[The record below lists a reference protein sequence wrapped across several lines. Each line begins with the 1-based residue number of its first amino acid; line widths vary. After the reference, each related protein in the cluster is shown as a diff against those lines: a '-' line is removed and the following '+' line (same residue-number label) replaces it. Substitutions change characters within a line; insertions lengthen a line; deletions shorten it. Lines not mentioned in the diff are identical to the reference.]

1 MERLYE
7 VFDIKLRDTSLGF
20 KRYLFD
26 RIDWENRL
34 ISILGARGTGK
45 TTLVLQHIKEQFGAP
60 SKQVL
65 YADVNHIFFSQN
77 TLIDLAD
84 LFYKGG
90 GKYLFLDE
98 IHKYRN
104 WSVEVKQIH
113 DTYKGLHL
121 VISGSSILEIMKG
134 EADLS
139 RRVVSYFLPGLSFRE
154 FLELDKGLVFDS
166 FKLDEL
172 LADHMHIAHSI
183 AETIRPLEYFN
194 DYLNYGYYP
203 FFIEGKNS
211 YPEKLLNTIN
221 LILEVDLPAVE
232 KIDFNNIQKLK
243 TLLSVIAG
251 SVPFKPN
258 TQKLADLIGSTR
270 PTIVR
275 FFSLLAKAQLLMLL
289 QNATK
294 GIRKLGK
301 PDKVYLNNPNLM
313 FALAPENP
321 DKGTLRE
328 TFFFNQVKTGHTVE
342 LPKTGDFMVDNKYLF
357 EVGGKNK
364 TRKQIAGIR
373 NAWLVKDDIET
384 GSGNVVPL
392 WVFGFLY

>member
-20 KRYLFD
+20 KRFIYD
-26 RIDWENRL
+26 RIDWGNRL

-65 YADVNHIFFSQN
+65 YADVNHLFFSQH

-84 LFYKGG
+84 LFYKAG

-154 FLELDKGLVFDS
+154 FLKLDKGLVFDNFS
-166 FKLDEL
+166 LDEL
-172 LADHMHIAHSI
+172 LANHMQIAHSVS
-183 AETIRPLEYFN
+183 ETIRPLEYFSN
-194 DYLNYGYYP
+194 YLKYGYYP
-203 FFIEGKNS
+203 FFNEGKNS

-270 PTIVR
+270 PTIIR

-294 GIRKLGK
+294 GVRKLGK
-301 PDKVYLNNPNLM
+301 PDKIYLNNTNLM
-313 FALAPENP
+313 FALSPENP
-321 DKGTLRE
+321 NKGTLRE
-328 TFFFNQVKTGHTVE
+328 TFFFNQIKTGHTVE
-342 LPKTGDFMVDNKYLF
+342 LPKTGDFLVDDKYLF
-357 EVGGKNK
+357 EVGGKTK
-364 TRKQIAGIR
+364 TQKQIAGIS

-384 GSGNVVPL
+384 GVGNVVPL
-392 WVFGFLY
+392 WLFGFLY